1 MKSESV
7 DLVIYNA
14 KIHLMDGK
22 GTIVQA
28 MAIRDGKVIEY
39 GPDRQILNKYSYA
52 ESIDAQNKEVYPGL
66 IDAHGHL
73 FSYAEQKLSVDLVGC
88 RSMEEMIRRI
98 RDYQKT
104 ENRKVIVG
112 SGWDQSLW
120 GSSELP
126 DNSLLN
132 LEFPNIPVCMYRIDG
147 HSALVNQ
154 AFIDLIGPFNPTM
167 KGGEVLYTE
176 GKPNGMF
183 IDAALAIVEP
193 FIPKYSEIQI
203 RKKMLEIQ
211 QELFQYGVTGVHE
224 AGIDFNELELLIEM
238 VKKSELKLNIYAM
251 LNPSNK
257 NRDFASK
264 HGVYRNKNLS
274 VRSFK
279 AYVDGA
285 LGSRGA
291 LLKQPYTDKP
301 GYNGLCL
308 TSSDELKELAAFCV
322 DHGYQ
327 LNSHGIGDSAISI
340 ILDMCKNVFAEN
352 PDHRFRV
359 EHAQVVDPNDFQ
371 KFSDYAVF
379 SSVQPTHATTDQRWA
394 ESKLGSKRMKGSYAY
409 KTLKESIGMI
419 ALGTD
424 FPVEY
429 TNPFYTIHSA
439 VHRKNHKGEP
449 KGGFLLNE
457 ALTMEETLNGM
468 TIWAAYSAFEEKYA
482 GSIEVGKNATF
493 FILDKPLNRDS
504 EFKENFS
511 WMTFI
516 DGNLVY
522 SVK

>member
-1 MKSESV
+1 
-7 DLVIYNA
+7 
-14 KIHLMDGK
+14 
-22 GTIVQA
+22 
-28 MAIRDGKVIEY
+28 
-39 GPDRQILNKYSYA
+39 
-52 ESIDAQNKEVYPGL
+52 
-66 IDAHGHL
+66 
-73 FSYAEQKLSVDLVGC
+73 
-88 RSMEEMIRRI
+88 MEEMLRRI
-98 RDYQKT
+98 HEYQKT

-132 LEFPNIPVCMYRIDG
+132 NEFPKTPVCMYRIDG

-193 FIPKYSEIQI
+193 FIPKYSEKQI

-224 AGIDFNELELLIEM
+224 AGIDFNELELLIDM
-238 VKKSELKLNIYAM
+238 VKKGGLKLNIYAM
-251 LNPSNK
+251 LNPSKK
-257 NRDFASK
+257 NRNFASK
-264 HGVYRNKNLS
+264 HGIFRNKNLS

-308 TSSDELKELAAFCV
+308 TSSDELKELATFCV

-340 ILDMCKNVFAEN
+340 ILDMCKDVFAEN

-359 EHAQVVDPNDFQ
+359 EHAQVVDPQDFQ
-371 KFSDYAVF
+371 KFSNYAVF

-394 ESKLGSKRMKGSYAY
+394 ESKLGSKRLKGSYAY

-449 KGGFLLNE
+449 NGGFLVNE
-457 ALTMEETLNGM
+457 ALTLEETLYGM
-468 TIWAAYSAFEEKYA
+468 TIWAAYSAFDEKHA

-516 DGNLVY
+516 DGKLVY

>member
-28 MAIRDGKVIEY
+28 MAIRDGKIIEY

-52 ESIDAQNKEVYPGL
+52 ESVDAQNKDVYPGL
-66 IDAHGHL
+66 VDAHVHL
-73 FSYAEQKLSVDLVGC
+73 FSYAEQKLSVGLVGC
-88 RSMEEMIRRI
+88 RSFKEVIQRI
-98 RDYQKT
+98 HKYQKR
-104 ENRKVIVG
+104 EKRKIIVG
-112 SGWDQSLW
+112 RGWDQSLW
-120 GSSELP
+120 GSNELP

-132 LEFPNIPVCMYRIDG
+132 IEFPKTPVCIYRIDG

-154 AFIDLIGPFNPTM
+154 AFIDLISPFNPAM
-167 KGGEVLYTE
+167 KGGKVLYTD
-176 GKPNGMF
+176 GKPNGLF
-183 IDAALAIVEP
+183 IDAALTIIEP
-193 FIPKYSEIQI
+193 FIPKYSENKI
-203 RKKMLEIQ
+203 RKELLGIQ

-224 AGIDFNELELLIEM
+224 AGIDFNELQILKEM
-238 VKKSELKLNIYAM
+238 VSSNEMKLNIYAM
-251 LNPSNK
+251 LNPSK
-257 NRDFASK
+257 RNRKFATENGPYK
-264 HGVYRNKNLS
+264 NKNLS

-291 LLKQPYTDKP
+291 LLKKPYEDMP
-301 GYNGLCL
+301 EYNGLCL
-308 TSSDELKELAAFCV
+308 MNSDELKELGAFCLNN
-322 DHGYQ
+322 GYQ

-340 ILDMCKNVFAEN
+340 ILDMCKDIFAKN

-359 EHAQVVDPNDFQ
+359 EHAQIVDPKDFK

-379 SSVQPTHATTDQRWA
+379 SSVQPTHATTDQRWV
-394 ESKLGSKRMKGSYAY
+394 ESKIGSQRMKGAYAY
-409 KTLKESIGMI
+409 KTLKESTGMI

-429 TNPFYTIHSA
+429 TNPFYTIHAA

-449 KGGFLLNE
+449 KEGFLKDE
-457 ALTMEETLNGM
+457 ALTMEETLQGM
-468 TIWAAYSAFEEKYA
+468 TIWAAYSAFEEKSS
-482 GSIEVGKNATF
+482 GSIEVGKKATF
-493 FILDKPLNRDS
+493 FILDKPLNLSS
-504 EFKENFS
+504 EFMDNFS

-516 DGNLVY
+516 DGKLVY
-522 SVK
+522 SIK